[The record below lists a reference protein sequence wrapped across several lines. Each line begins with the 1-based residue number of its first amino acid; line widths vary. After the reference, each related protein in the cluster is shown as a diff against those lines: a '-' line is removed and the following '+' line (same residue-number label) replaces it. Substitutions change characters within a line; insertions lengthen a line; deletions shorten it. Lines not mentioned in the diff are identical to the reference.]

1 MLKSNKAISHFTIND
16 LNDDS
21 EKRLAIFDAIKN
33 NTGIS
38 IEDLAAKPGVS
49 SELLT
54 YSLPVYQKKKLVE
67 INDAGGRKTVSLK
80 GSERCFLGAG
90 FDNENC
96 YMALVDASGKI
107 IKREKIF
114 LPTLKGIKGRIREF
128 KEIIKE
134 LARGTRLRGSS
145 LYMAGMAVPDE
156 LEKKSEKAVPMLAE
170 GISRLFGCKVIVAKG
185 ATAAAYGEREYNDE
199 LRGKDILYL
208 HTDSGDGVVVKKEVV
223 SEKKTVGEGPEAYLR
238 PWNQFDA
245 VRTSKDLVNKG
256 LGTDIVT
263 MVNGDIDAIT
273 IADVLDAAENKDEL
287 AEDLVKRSALA
298 LGVRSAYLINIFDV
312 ENVVLGGGI
321 DKKEGSFAEYVKES
335 QRRFLLSEKA
345 GKIRIIHGVLGNESY
360 SIGAALLC
368 RRELFTEV

>member
-1 MLKSNKAISHFTIND
+1 MLKANKNVPYFTTNECD
-16 LNDDS
+16 DDS
-21 EKRLAIFDAIKN
+21 GKRFGIFDAIKN

-38 IEDLAAKPGVS
+38 IEELASKTGVS
-49 SELLT
+49 TEFLT
-54 YSLPVYQKKKLVE
+54 YSLPAYQKKNLVE
-67 INDAGGRKTVSLK
+67 VNDSGGRKTVSLK
-80 GSERCFLGAG
+80 GSERYFLGAG
-90 FDNENC
+90 FDSENC

-145 LYMAGMAVPDE
+145 LYMAGMAMPEE

-170 GISRLFGCKVIVAKG
+170 GISHLFGCKVIVAKG

-208 HTDSGDGVVVKKEVV
+208 HTDSGDGVIIKKEII
-223 SEKKTVGEGPEAYLR
+223 SEKKTSGEGPEVYLR
-238 PWNQFDA
+238 PWSQFDA
-245 VRTSKDLVNKG
+245 VRTAKDLVNKG
-256 LGTDIVT
+256 LGTDMVT
-263 MVNGDIDAIT
+263 IVNGDIDAIT
-273 IADVLDAAENKDEL
+273 IADVLDAAGNKDEL

-335 QRRFLLSEKA
+335 QGRFLLDEKA
-345 GKIRIIHGVLGNESY
+345 GKIRITQGVLGNESY